1 MAVRAVP
8 VTLNGQ
14 EHLLRLD
21 MGAMAALEDQG
32 YEVEELIGFLGSGK
46 LSAKRLR
53 VLLWGMLQH
62 EDNPPTLKEVGRWVD
77 GENFTHVVGK
87 ISETL
92 ALAFPKPSKESPGP
106 QHGVGIGVKSNA
118 LEPVSP

>member
-1 MAVRAVP
+1 MSVRAVP
-8 VTLNGQ
+8 VLLDGQ
-14 EHLLRLD
+14 EHSLRLD

-32 YEVEELIGFLGSGK
+32 YEIEELVGYLGSGK

-62 EDNPPTLKEVGRWVD
+62 EDNPPVLKDVGRWVD
-77 GENFTHVVGK
+77 GDNFTEVVSK

-92 ALAFPKPSKESPGP
+92 ALAFPKADKTSPGP
-106 QHGVGIGVKSNA
+106 RNGAGTGVKSSA
-118 LEPVSP
+118 LVTASP